1 MRFKNIAF
9 AAAVLL
15 IAITALSG
23 CKGQGESGGN
33 SSAFLKEESVV
44 SSSEPQSTPE
54 ESGSE
59 PQETSKTDG
68 DHTHEY
74 TETVTPP
81 TCTADGYTLHKCS
94 CGKTYKDN
102 IVAKKGHTFG
112 DWAVTKQATTAAEGQ
127 RQRVCT
133 VCGAKET
140 EKIAKLA
147 VSYNQTAEQT
157 EILRLVNAER
167 AKVGLAELTYRG
179 DLQWLAD
186 TRAKEITDSFEHERP
201 DGTTVATKG
210 TELMTDLQKN
220 YNVRG
225 IGENIAMRQPTPA
238 AAMTDW
244 MNSKEHKENILRDGF
259 TGIAV
264 GIAEKNGTKYWVQIF
279 VG

>member
-1 MRFKNIAF
+1 MRLKNILFIASI
-9 AAAVLL
+9 LL
-15 IAITALSG
+15 IAAAALSG

-33 SSAFLKEESVV
+33 SSAFLNEESAV

-54 ESGSE
+54 ESSSE

-68 DHTHEY
+68 NHTHEY
-74 TETVTPP
+74 TETVTAP

-147 VSYNQTAEQT
+147 VSYNKTAEQA

-167 AKVGLAELTYRG
+167 AKAGLAGLTYRE

-225 IGENIAMRQPTPA
+225 IGENIAMGQPTPA
-238 AAMTDW
+238 AVMADW
-244 MNSKEHKENILRDGF
+244 MNSVGHKENILRGEF

-264 GIAEKNGTKYWVQIF
+264 GIAEKNGVKYWVQIF

>member
-15 IAITALSG
+15 IAVTALSG

-33 SSAFLKEESVV
+33 SSAFLKEESVL
-44 SSSEPQSTPE
+44 SSSESQSAPE
-54 ESGSE
+54 EISSE

-68 DHTHEY
+68 NHTHEY
-74 TETVTPP
+74 TETVTAP

-147 VSYNQTAEQT
+147 ASYNQTAEQA

-179 DLQWLAD
+179 DIPPQIYA
-186 TRAKEITDSFEHERP
+186 
-201 DGTTVATKG
+201 
-210 TELMTDLQKN
+210 LMK
-220 YNVRG
+220 
-225 IGENIAMRQPTPA
+225 
-238 AAMTDW
+238 
-244 MNSKEHKENILRDGF
+244 
-259 TGIAV
+259 
-264 GIAEKNGTKYWVQIF
+264 
-279 VG
+279 